1 MLRLLLRPLASF
13 AGPVPGAA
21 MATLLARADRTTALP
36 GWRAQLERAFSLV
49 PTGLPVAA
57 LTRQL
62 DCNDAELHQWLRAD
76 PAHVQADMATAR
88 LAACGEMGLDAAE
101 CAELLRPL
109 KPVFGDAGFPISA
122 PVPQRWYL
130 MLPRDNRLPAFA
142 DPHDALG
149 APMDAHLP
157 QGETGRRWRHLLNE
171 AQVILHNHP
180 LNQKRMRDGKLPVNS
195 LWFWGGGSLPDDVRC
210 VFGTVRSNDVLL
222 RALAGR
228 AGLDC
233 VDSSAAPGAGGPA
246 PLGDAA
252 DDGGSLLVD
261 LRDVRDATVLER
273 DWLAPALDA
282 RRDVQLDFGDGTLLA
297 WRRPHRW
304 RLWRRPR
311 IDIA

>member
-21 MATLLARADRTTALP
+21 TATVLARADRATGLP
-36 GWRAQLERAFSLV
+36 GWRAQLERAFTLV
-49 PTGLPVAA
+49 PTGVPVAA

-88 LAACGEMGLDAAE
+88 LVACGEMGLDAAE

-157 QGETGRRWRHLLNE
+157 QGEPGRRWRHLLNE

-180 LNQKRMRDGKLPVNS
+180 LNRQRMRDGRLPVNS
-195 LWFWGGGSLPDDVRC
+195 VWFWGGGGLPDDVRC
-210 VFGTVRSNDVLL
+210 AFGTVHSGDVLL
-222 RALAGR
+222 RALAQR

-233 VDSSAAPGAGGPA
+233 IGTGAPTGVDGLASAMEMAAGKP
-246 PLGDAA
+246 
-252 DDGGSLLVD
+252 LLVD
-261 LRDVRDATVLER
+261 LRDVRDPGVLEQ
-273 DWLAPALDA
+273 DWLAPALA
-282 RRDVQLDFGDGTLLA
+282 AQVDVQLDFGDGTLLA

-311 IDIA
+311 TDVA